1 MVRPTLGLRTA
12 KDQIRYTYHSFT
24 AEQELNWSSEYL
36 LSAAHELPEHQPSQ
50 FPCSQSSRDADARDQ

>member
-24 AEQELNWSSEYL
+24 AEQELNWSSEHL
-36 LSAAHELPEHQPSQ
+36 LSAAHELTEHQPSQ
-50 FPCSQSSRDADARDQ
+50 FPCSQSSRDADVRDQ